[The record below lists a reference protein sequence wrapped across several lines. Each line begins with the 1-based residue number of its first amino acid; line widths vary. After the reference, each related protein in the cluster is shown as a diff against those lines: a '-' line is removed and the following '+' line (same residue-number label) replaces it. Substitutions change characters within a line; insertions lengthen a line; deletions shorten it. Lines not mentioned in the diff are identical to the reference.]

1 MQANK
6 PFHVRTG
13 HDYLFSLTSRGTQL
27 VNKLVA
33 QIVTRAEHASD
44 RGVLTNRT
52 CIAVVARSGSVPVV
66 PRSGSSSSRSATR
79 GIPQGQ
85 ASDLVNFMNFSFLS
99 WCKEANFHKRPT
111 IRTYILNLNHNRLF
125 KNEKVKLWTKWNK
138 QVLVNVDHLVF
149 SPSVCFCHSYNPV
162 HRGILTWHVS
172 FF

>member
-6 PFHVRTG
+6 PFNVRTG

-52 CIAVVARSGSVPVV
+52 CIAVVARSGS
-66 PRSGSSSSRSATR
+66 SSSRSATR

-99 WCKEANFHKRPT
+99 
-111 IRTYILNLNHNRLF
+111 
-125 KNEKVKLWTKWNK
+125 
-138 QVLVNVDHLVF
+138 
-149 SPSVCFCHSYNPV
+149 
-162 HRGILTWHVS
+162 
-172 FF
+172 